1 MRKLLLVAGALL
13 LSAGPAVAQT
23 STTYPPPT
31 TSTTAGPG
39 TEVVTRSLGE
49 LNEGDVRT
57 IRSCGFAEDTSV
69 FFNESLVDEQ
79 DEIDAEGCAEQVL
92 RIVEDG
98 QAGFAPRAL
107 AAVGAGGLELAQSLT
122 PIVEIDGKRF
132 VARAPGQN
140 VLQNIGFDADGNE
153 RFVRTLF
160 TLGDPGSGGGALART
175 GATVVRWSL
184 PGAALLGVGA
194 LLVLAARRR
203 HAAS

>member
-13 LSAGPAVAQT
+13 LSASPAVAQT

-31 TSTTAGPG
+31 TSTTGPG

-57 IRSCGFAEDTSV
+57 IRSCGFDEDPSV
-69 FFNESLVDEQ
+69 FFNESLVDEE

-92 RIVEDG
+92 RIIEDG
-98 QAGFAPRAL
+98 QAGFAPPAL
-107 AAVGAGGLELAQSLT
+107 AAVGAGRLELAQTIT

-132 VARAPGQN
+132 VARATGQN

-160 TLGDPGSGGGALART
+160 TLGDGTGGGGALART

-203 HAAS
+203 SAAS